1 MSVFVKFI
9 VEIQFQDMIRI
20 NMFMLLLDLRIINVS

>member
-9 VEIQFQDMIRI
+9 VEIQFQDLIRI